1 MTFKILNRD
10 KWLETIF
17 KKNCY
22 IAKGE
27 KYINLFKNY
36 KESFIFLKTKKP
48 INNKFLLDDKL
59 KFLGI
64 NKTFSKSIKF
74 IDVYKKNKEIQYK
87 TNLNNSEKKNII
99 NIAYKN
105 FNYSRFHLDDR
116 LSVEKANLIKKKTLE
131 NHFLGLRGDKM
142 FTQFYKGKTSGF
154 CLLNFEG
161 DNSARIDLI
170 CIDKKFS
177 KKGLATDLLRYSLYN
192 LRKKMY
198 KEKVVVSTQENNV
211 AAIKLYESF
220 KFITKNKFF
229 LYHYIS

>member
-1 MTFKILNRD
+1 M
-10 KWLETIF
+10 
-17 KKNCY
+17 
-22 IAKGE
+22 
-27 KYINLFKNY
+27 
-36 KESFIFLKTKKP
+36 
-48 INNKFLLDDKL
+48 LDDKL

-74 IDVYKKNKEIQYK
+74 IDVYKKNKEINYK

-131 NHFLGLRGDKM
+131 NHFLGLRGDKI
-142 FTQFYKGKTSGF
+142 FTQFYKGKISGF

-161 DNSARIDLI
+161 DNSACIDLI

-220 KFITKNKFF
+220 KFITKNNSF